1 MRQNRLIII
10 SAFLFSLCSSS
21 SFGQLGIS
29 LDIDKPKPYEDRV
42 LRAEKSDQKK
52 FTIPRRFLQNTATHY
67 NFFFNA
73 NNKLNEVI
81 AQAKASHQDD
91 FSQLISFYNYSLDA
105 TAANDIQL
113 DSIIIKSQT
122 GIVLHD
128 LRSDWID
135 NLYLLWGA
143 AYYLRKDFDSANL
156 TFQFI
161 NYAFADK
168 EKDGYYRYIGS
179 RMDGNDATKI
189 STEEDRNLKDRL
201 LSQPPSRNDAFIW
214 QIRTYIA
221 KDDFTA
227 ATSLIEALR
236 QDPTF
241 PERLKNDLE
250 EVQALWFYKQ
260 NMWDS
265 AAHYLSLALDGA
277 ENKQEKAR
285 WEYLAGQLYELS
297 GDLVSAENYYDK
309 AINRTTDP
317 VLEIYARL
325 NAIRTNRDSSVN
337 TIDKNI
343 TELMRMVKR
352 DKYQDYRDI
361 IYFMAAQME
370 LERNDPEAAYALLL
384 KGSRYNNGND
394 GLQNK
399 AFLQLAQMAFE
410 KKQYRQAYNFYDS
423 LKLNDPALTDL
434 EKINERKTL
443 LGQLAGYLEIIER
456 QDSLQHIANLPEAER
471 EEFIKKIVK
480 QLRKEQGL
488 KDNEDFLST
497 GFIPGTPATDIFGS
511 QQEKGD
517 WYFYNSSLKK
527 RGEAEFKSRWGNRP
541 NADNWRRS
549 SAVGTSTNVA
559 TNQPSGNQA
568 GGAIPGVQPPVE
580 ISYESL
586 YNNLPLTPEKIRIS
600 NDSIQN
606 ALFAA
611 GSLYLNGL
619 EDCNSMTDTYQTLQE
634 RFPSFAK
641 MDEVLFN
648 LYYCHQNNGNTNA
661 ASQVKQKLAASYPKS
676 RFTSIATTG
685 KDPAIKTINPEATA
699 TYEKIYDQFIAGN
712 FSEALAGKK
721 VADSIYGEGFW
732 TPQQMYIESVYHIR
746 EREDSTA
753 IAILNKINT
762 RYPGTVLADKAKSLV
777 DVLGRRSQIE
787 AELRNL
793 QIERPPEDTF
803 TVTEVFRVIR
813 PEHQDTVVTKEI
825 EKPKEVVQQVAA
837 PRIDTIITKPV
848 ITPTAGY
855 SFNAQQPHL
864 AMIILNKVDPVFI
877 NEARTAI
884 FRYNRE
890 KYYNQT
896 LELTIIP
903 LDAENQVLVIGPFA
917 DAKAAVN
924 YVDLARPITSTQIM
938 PWLKAEKYKYS
949 IISQSNLDFLQT
961 EKDIKKYNLFLEQHL
976 PGIF

>member
-1 MRQNRLIII
+1 MRQNRLKII
-10 SAFLFSLCSSS
+10 SAFLFCLCSSS
-21 SFGQLGIS
+21 SFGQLGIN

-42 LRAEKSDQKK
+42 LRAEKSGEKK

-81 AQAKASHQDD
+81 AQAKAGHQDD

-221 KDDFTA
+221 KNDFTA
-227 ATSLIEALR
+227 ATSMIGALK

-241 PERLKNDLE
+241 PERLENDLE

-285 WEYLAGQLYELS
+285 WEYLTGQLYELS
-297 GDLVSAENYYDK
+297 GDLASAESYFEK

-399 AFLQLAQMAFE
+399 AFLQLAEMAFE

-434 EKINERKTL
+434 EKINDRKTK
-443 LGQLAGYLEIIER
+443 LGQLAGFLEIIER
-456 QDSLQHIANLPEAER
+456 QDSLQHIANLPDAER
-471 EEFIKKIVK
+471 EDFVKKIVK

-497 GFIPGTPATDIFGS
+497 GFVSGNPATDIFAG

-517 WYFYNSSLKK
+517 WYFYNNSLKT
-527 RGEAEFKSRWGNRP
+527 RGAAEFKSRWGNRP

-549 SAVGTSTNVA
+549 SAVGTNSNIA
-559 TNQPSGNQA
+559 TNQPSGNQTGSA
-568 GGAIPGVQPPVE
+568 AAGVQAPVE

-586 YNNLPLTPEKIRIS
+586 YNNLPLTPEKLKLS

-606 ALFAA
+606 ALFSV
-611 GSLYLNGL
+611 GSLYLNGF
-619 EDCNSMTDTYQTLQE
+619 EDCNSMTQSYQTLQE
-634 RFPSFAK
+634 RFPSFSK

-648 LYYCHQNNGNTNA
+648 LYYCLQKNGNTNA
-661 ASQVKQKLAASYPKS
+661 ASQVKQQLSSSYPKS
-676 RFTSIATTG
+676 RFTIIATTG
-685 KDPAIKTINPEATA
+685 QDPAVKTINPEATA

-746 EREDSTA
+746 QREDSTA
-753 IAILNKINT
+753 IGILKKIST

-787 AELRNL
+787 QELRNL
-793 QIERPPEDTF
+793 QIERPAEDTF

-813 PEHQDTVVTKEI
+813 PEHQDTVVTKTI
-825 EKPKEVVQQVAA
+825 EQPKEVVQQVAA

-848 ITPTAGY
+848 ITATAGY

-903 LDAENQVLVIGPFA
+903 LDTENQVLVIGPFA

-949 IISQSNLDFLQT
+949 IISQSNLDYLKTDQ
-961 EKDIKKYNLFLEQHL
+961 DIKKYNVFLEQHL

>member
-1 MRQNRLIII
+1 
-10 SAFLFSLCSSS
+10 
-21 SFGQLGIS
+21 
-29 LDIDKPKPYEDRV
+29 
-42 LRAEKSDQKK
+42 
-52 FTIPRRFLQNTATHY
+52 
-67 NFFFNA
+67 
-73 NNKLNEVI
+73 
-81 AQAKASHQDD
+81 
-91 FSQLISFYNYSLDA
+91 
-105 TAANDIQL
+105 
-113 DSIIIKSQT
+113 
-122 GIVLHD
+122 
-128 LRSDWID
+128 
-135 NLYLLWGA
+135 
-143 AYYLRKDFDSANL
+143 
-156 TFQFI
+156 
-161 NYAFADK
+161 
-168 EKDGYYRYIGS
+168 
-179 RMDGNDATKI
+179 MDGNDATKI

-221 KDDFTA
+221 KNDFTA
-227 ATSLIEALR
+227 ATSLIGALK

-241 PERLKNDLE
+241 PERLENDLE

-297 GDLVSAENYYDK
+297 GDLASAEKYFEN

-343 TELMRMVKR
+343 SELMRMVKR
-352 DKYQDYRDI
+352 DKYQDFRDI

-399 AFLQLAQMAFE
+399 AFLQLAEMAFE

-423 LKLNDPALTDL
+423 LKLNDPALTDI

-443 LGQLAGYLEIIER
+443 LGQLASYLEIIER
-456 QDSLQHIANLPEAER
+456 QDSLQYVVNLPEAER
-471 EEFIKKIVK
+471 EDFIKKIVK
-480 QLRKEQGL
+480 KLRKEQGL

-497 GFIPGTPATDIFGS
+497 GFVSGTPSTDIFGS

-568 GGAIPGVQPPVE
+568 GSVTPGVQPPVE

-586 YNNLPLTPEKIRIS
+586 YNNLPLTPEKIRLS

-611 GSLYLNGL
+611 GSLYLNGF
-619 EDCNSMTDTYQTLQE
+619 EDCNSMTETYQTLQE

-648 LYYCHQNNGNTNA
+648 LYYCYQNNGNTVA
-661 ASQVKQKLAASYPKS
+661 ASQAKQKLAASYPKS

-685 KDPAIKTINPEATA
+685 QDPAIKTINPEATA

-753 IAILNKINT
+753 IAILNKIGT

-787 AELRNL
+787 EELRNL
-793 QIERPPEDTF
+793 QIERPAEDTF

-848 ITPTAGY
+848 ITASAGY

-903 LDAENQVLVIGPFA
+903 LDAENKVLVIGPFA

-949 IISQSNLDFLQT
+949 IISQSNLDYLKTDQ
-961 EKDIKKYNLFLEQHL
+961 DIKKYNVFLEQHL